1 MPLDN
6 ATVSAYA
13 PPGEEPPAPDPLF
26 IARFRARIDPETAAS
41 FSPRQLAAIHLAFA
55 LRTLPRHSLDIRR
68 SIPTPWGRM
77 YLAIVAGRE
86 KRGEARLSGD
96 RALRGARAAVDL
108 ALLGAVA
115 LMLLLIGAGGLYL
128 AKVALGIDLVPG
140 IDMLPDR
147 TLLQVLSG

>member
-6 ATVSAYA
+6 ATGAAHA
-13 PPGEEPPAPDPLF
+13 PPVLELPAPDPLF

-41 FSPRQLAAIHLAFA
+41 FTPRQLAAIHLAFA

-68 SIPTPWGRM
+68 SLPTPWGRI

-86 KRGEARLSGD
+86 KRGEARRSAD
-96 RALRGARAAVDL
+96 RAIQGVRAAGDL
-108 ALLGAVA
+108 ALLAAVT
-115 LMLLLIGAGGLYL
+115 LVLLLIGAGGLYL
-128 AKVALGIDLVPG
+128 AKMALGIDLVPG